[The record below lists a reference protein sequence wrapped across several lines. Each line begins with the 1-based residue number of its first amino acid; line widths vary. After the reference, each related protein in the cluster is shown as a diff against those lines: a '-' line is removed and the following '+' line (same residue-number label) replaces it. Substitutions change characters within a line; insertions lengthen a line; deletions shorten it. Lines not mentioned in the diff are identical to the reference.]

1 VTRRHLSRIAA
12 RRPAR
17 VPALVAGFV
26 LGIVVAG
33 CGSSIPPAGGPTP
46 VPSPSAAGICP
57 PGSGTCIGSLTPGPH
72 SSISFK
78 PTIGY
83 TTPAGWRNDA
93 DLPGHF
99 HLRPEGFD
107 RGGIYV
113 FRDPRI
119 ASQDETCQRTADPS
133 LGSSVPEMVAWMTS
147 REGLATSQPLPV
159 TIGGLRG
166 QMLELSL
173 ESAWTFSCPFADG
186 IPTIPL
192 IVSEDGGLYWAV
204 AGSER
209 LRLYLLPL
217 PDGGVVVV
225 DIDAFFGDDFAGLLA
240 ESLPIVES
248 FEFRGVTP

>member
-1 VTRRHLSRIAA
+1 VTRRHLSRIVA
-12 RRPAR
+12 RRPTR
-17 VPALVAGFV
+17 VPALVAGLV
-26 LGIVVAG
+26 LGLVVAG
-33 CGSSIPPAGGPTP
+33 CAGGVPPAGDPTP
-46 VPSPSAAGICP
+46 APSASAAGICP
-57 PGSGTCIGSLTPGPH
+57 PGGGTCIGSLTPGPH

-83 TTPAGWRNDA
+83 TTPPGWRNDA

-119 ASQDETCQRTADPS
+119 ASQDETCQRTADPTP
-133 LGSSVPEMVAWMTS
+133 GSSVTELVTWMTG
-147 REGLATSQPLPV
+147 REGLRTTQPLPV
-159 TIGGLRG
+159 TLGGLRG
-166 QMLELSL
+166 QMLEVSL
-173 ESAWTFSCPFADG
+173 EPDWTFSCPFADG

-192 IVSEDGGLYWAV
+192 IVSEQAGLYWAV
-204 AGSER
+204 AGTER
-209 LRLYLLPL
+209 LRLYLLQL
-217 PDGGVVVV
+217 PDGGTVVV
-225 DIDAFFGDDFAGLLA
+225 DIDAFYGPDYPELLA